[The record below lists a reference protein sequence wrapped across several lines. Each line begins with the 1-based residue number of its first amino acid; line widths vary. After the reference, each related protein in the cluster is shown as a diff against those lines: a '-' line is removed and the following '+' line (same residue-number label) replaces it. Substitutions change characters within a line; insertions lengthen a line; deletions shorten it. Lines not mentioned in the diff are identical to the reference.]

1 MSSAPAPSPASPFH
15 QKITEWLTLLE
26 NWLTPPE
33 DTAQIEEWL
42 ASAEELAYAYEFTP
56 EEEAHLDHILECY
69 EEQFRRRLHLRHLSP
84 SALSDIPPVAVLDE
98 LLSRKQTEQRT
109 EAWYR
114 QMSEVISASELGQ
127 LFASPRQ
134 RAKLVL
140 SKTVPYVPRNAP
152 LAVYSDQ
159 MSAFDWGIRF
169 EPVVKQIY
177 EDKHGVVIK
186 ELGRMAHPTQPTC
199 MASPDGMVY
208 HCPKGERTGRLIE
221 IKCPV
226 TREIDGVI
234 PKDYYTQMQLQLH
247 VTGLKRCDYVE
258 AEFASP
264 YASMSPKEG
273 PSLYSGFI
281 ALVFCRNTV
290 AAAPAAM
297 EVDQEPQE
305 EQRLIGGRFEYRYS
319 PLHVTEE
326 WEPMLAEGEEVV
338 ERIPWRLMKWSEQ
351 LVVRKEEWWEA
362 LQPVLRAFWEDVER
376 AKRGEFV
383 VPEST
388 RPSKKAKT
396 AAASTSSS
404 SSSSSPPCLIQFQ
417 RLDEHGHPYHE
428 RDTDNGMAE

>member
-1 MSSAPAPSPASPFH
+1 MDILSASFMASDTF
-15 QKITEWLTLLE
+15 QQRLAEWLTLLE
-26 NWLTPPE
+26 DWLSPPE
-33 DTAQIEEWL
+33 DTTQLEQWL
-42 ASAEELAYAYEFTP
+42 VSAEELSDAYEFTAQ
-56 EEEAHLDHILECY
+56 EETCVDRILQCY
-69 EEQFRRRLHLRHLSP
+69 EEQFRQRLSQMAAEM
-84 SALSDIPPVAVLDE
+84 SCADIPSLSYLDE
-98 LLSRKQTEQRT
+98 LLNRKQTEQRT

-127 LFASPRQ
+127 LFAAPRQ

-177 EDKHGVVIK
+177 EEKYGVIVK
-186 ELGRMAHPTQPTC
+186 ELGRMSHPNHPHCT
-199 MASPDGMVY
+199 ASPDGMVY
-208 HCPKGERTGRLIE
+208 SCPKGQRMGRLIE

-226 TREIDGVI
+226 TREIDGTI
-234 PKDYYTQMQLQLH
+234 PKDYYTQMQMQLH

-264 YASMSPKEG
+264 YGSTTPKEG
-273 PSLYSGFI
+273 PALYSGFI
-281 ALVFCRNTV
+281 ALVFCKDKDN
-290 AAAPAAM
+290 
-297 EVDQEPQE
+297 DS
-305 EQRLIGGRFEYRYS
+305 GRFEYRYS
-319 PLHVTEE
+319 PLHVTQE

-338 ERIPWRLMKWSEQ
+338 EQIPWRLFRWNEQ
-351 LVVRKEEWWEA
+351 LVVRNEEWWEA
-362 LQPVLRAFWEDVER
+362 LQPILRTFWEDVER

-396 AAASTSSS
+396 ASYSMDTS
-404 SSSSSPPCLIQFQ
+404 PCLIQFQ
-417 RLDEHGHPYHE
+417 RLDEHGQPYHE
-428 RDTDNGMAE
+428 EAGTDNGIAL